1 MIKPLQI
8 AIFGLNLRKKEVSM
22 DQTQNEKQFVL
33 VEITKVDH
41 QLSKKFYLIK
51 ISYFLTEL

>member
-41 QLSKKFYLIK
+41 QLSKKFYFIK

>member
-8 AIFGLNLRKKEVSM
+8 AIFGLNLRKKGVSM
-22 DQTQNEKQFVL
+22 SQTQNEKHFVL

-41 QLSKKFYLIK
+41 
-51 ISYFLTEL
+51 